1 MYCQLEA
8 LRHCLPPSV
17 RGILEQL
24 PETLDETYERVLR
37 DINKA
42 NREHACRLL
51 QCLTVAVRPLCVEEL
66 AEVLAICFDAPA
78 YGGIP
83 HLNPNWRWADRH
95 QAVLSTCSSLISIV
109 DDGDSKVVQF
119 SHFSVK
125 EFLTSDRL
133 ARSSGDVSRYHILLE
148 PAHTILAQ
156 ACLGALLHLDN
167 SDEVFQTEVHD
178 LRKTQ
183 HFPLVEYSAQ
193 HWVNHARFGN
203 VSSRIQDT
211 MECFFDADKPH
222 WTAWCRVDYRYGTDA
237 KWGSFAYSPHIAA
250 PVPLYYASRGG
261 FYDLVERLVGKHPEQ
276 INAEGGLMGTPL
288 VAAMAR
294 KHFRI
299 AEFLLRNGA
308 DVDARDPFTET
319 LLYVACNDGALDFVL
334 WLLDHGADVNARCRE
349 GCTPLHTA
357 ALNVQFQILQILI
370 EHGADIH
377 LRNDLGEFPLH
388 IAARPRS
395 HFRHSPDIM
404 QLLLDHGAD
413 PNARDNSG
421 STPLHLLTWR
431 YGPWGFKKGYVGVKE
446 VVEGTRLLLK
456 HGAILESE
464 DNDGQTPMQ
473 LALDYGS
480 HDIVAC
486 LSEYGAKRPW
496 HSDMRYKRRTCR
508 SS

>member
-1 MYCQLEA
+1 
-8 LRHCLPPSV
+8 
-17 RGILEQL
+17 
-24 PETLDETYERVLR
+24 
-37 DINKA
+37 
-42 NREHACRLL
+42 
-51 QCLTVAVRPLCVEEL
+51 
-66 AEVLAICFDAPA
+66 
-78 YGGIP
+78 
-83 HLNPNWRWADRH
+83 
-95 QAVLSTCSSLISIV
+95 
-109 DDGDSKVVQF
+109 
-119 SHFSVK
+119 
-125 EFLTSDRL
+125 
-133 ARSSGDVSRYHILLE
+133 
-148 PAHTILAQ
+148 
-156 ACLGALLHLDN
+156 
-167 SDEVFQTEVHD
+167 
-178 LRKTQ
+178 
-183 HFPLVEYSAQ
+183 
-193 HWVNHARFGN
+193 
-203 VSSRIQDT
+203 
-211 MECFFDADKPH
+211 
-222 WTAWCRVDYRYGTDA
+222 
-237 KWGSFAYSPHIAA
+237 
-250 PVPLYYASRGG
+250 
-261 FYDLVERLVGKHPEQ
+261 
-276 INAEGGLMGTPL
+276 MGTPL

-431 YGPWGFKKGYVGVKE
+431 YGPWGFKEGYVGVKE